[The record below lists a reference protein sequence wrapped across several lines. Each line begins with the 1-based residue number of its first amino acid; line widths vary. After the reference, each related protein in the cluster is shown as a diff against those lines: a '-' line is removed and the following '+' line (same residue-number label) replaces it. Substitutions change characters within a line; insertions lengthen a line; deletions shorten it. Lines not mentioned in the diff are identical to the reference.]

1 MVELLLWKRAK
12 VLKLVVK
19 QPFSFALFQP
29 LLFSSASQAY
39 SPLPQSSFD
48 ELKLPIMVTQP
59 IFWWLH
65 FSILCSNY
73 GFFGVTDTSVDLLN
87 WKCSNPQHKYTNT
100 HKIVHT
106 FSLCFPLSLNT
117 VTFSWVKYF
126 TLKKNNSFP
135 AISPRC
141 YDNLRGMISYC
152 LTFFLNVHFVLVS
165 LGTKTHLKN

>member
-1 MVELLLWKRAK
+1 MVELLLWKRAQ

-29 LLFSSASQAY
+29 LLFSSASQAC

-48 ELKLPIMVTQP
+48 ELKLPIMVPQP

-73 GFFGVTDTSVDLLN
+73 GFFGGHWYLCGFSQLKMLKSTA
-87 WKCSNPQHKYTNT
+87 WIHT
-100 HKIVHT
+100 HTHTTVHT

-117 VTFSWVKYF
+117 DTFSWVKYF
-126 TLKKNNSFP
+126 TLKRTILFQQSHP
-135 AISPRC
+135 EVMTTWEEWSAI
-141 YDNLRGMISYC
+141 
-152 LTFFLNVHFVLVS
+152 V
-165 LGTKTHLKN
+165 